1 MIETTITRANE
12 MVDPLLHVWGWEVA
26 VYLFVGG
33 IVAGMM
39 VLAGM
44 NMLRVLSGRRL
55 EEAYSVQTPLL
66 GLALLSLGLL
76 VLFMDLEHKL
86 YVWAL
91 YVTFEPLSPMSWG
104 SWILLLV
111 YPVLGA
117 SALIRLP
124 DAWPWLGARV
134 PVLVKLSDWLV
145 RRPDVIRALAWLN
158 IAFGIAVGI
167 YTGILLSTMVA
178 RPLWNS
184 AILGPLFLCSGLSA
198 AAALMLLLS
207 RVLPGEVRESLI
219 GGGLTALLQ
228 PLEGV
233 RPDRTNAASLA
244 RADIMF
250 LAVEIVLIALLII
263 GLVSAGESQIAAA
276 QLLLSG
282 RYALV
287 FWLGV
292 IALGI
297 VAPLVLEVLEMSHKV
312 PHSVVPAILVLIGGF
327 ALRWVLVEAGQA
339 SYLLSAAIGQ

>member
-1 MIETTITRANE
+1 MIEITTTRANE
-12 MVDPLLHVWGWEVA
+12 LVDPALHVWGWEVTA
-26 VYLFVGG
+26 YLFVGG

-55 EEAYSVQTPLL
+55 EEAYPVQTPLL
-66 GLALLSLGLL
+66 ALALLSLGMLALL
-76 VLFMDLEHKL
+76 MDLEHRL

-91 YVTFEPLSPMSWG
+91 YITFEPLSPMSWG
-104 SWILLLV
+104 SWILLFV
-111 YPVLGA
+111 YPVLA
-117 SALIRLP
+117 VSALIRLP
-124 DAWPWLGARV
+124 DAWPWLGARLR
-134 PVLVKLSDWLV
+134 VLTNVSEWLV
-145 RRPDVIRALAWLN
+145 RRPDVIRVLAWSN
-158 IAFGIAVGI
+158 IVLGIAVGI
-167 YTGILLSTMVA
+167 YTGILLSTMAA

-207 RVLPGEVRESLI
+207 RVLPDEARQSAL
-219 GGGLTALLQ
+219 GGGLSALLQ

-233 RPDRTNAASLA
+233 RPDRNNAQSLA
-244 RADIMF
+244 RVDIVF
-250 LAVEIVLIALLII
+250 LAIEIVLIALLLI
-263 GLVSAGESQIAAA
+263 GLVTASESQIAAA
-276 QLLLSG
+276 QLLVSG

-297 VAPLVLEVLEMSHKV
+297 VAPLVLELLEMNHKL
-312 PHSVVPAILVLIGGF
+312 PHSIAPAILVLIGGF

-339 SYLLSAAIGQ
+339 SHILSAAAGF